1 MTQLADDLES
11 GDGASDDEATVQ
23 SDAAQVESAAQT
35 VQGDPAPSCVPGLRP
50 DLSGAASDYNTAAID
65 ATNGLNEL
73 SSDNLSVASSDIEAA
88 NTAIQHGNSA
98 TQAASSDINNFSGQ
112 S

>member
-1 MTQLADDLES
+1 MTQLGNDLES

-35 VQGDPAPSCVPGLRP
+35 VQGNPAPSCVPGLRS
-50 DLSGAASDYNTAAID
+50 DLNSVAADYNTAAID
-65 ATNGLNEL
+65 ATNGLNQL
-73 SSDNLSVASSDIEAA
+73 SSDNLSVASSDIGAA
-88 NTAIQHGNSA
+88 STAIQQGNTKS
-98 TQAASSDINNFSGQ
+98 QAASSDIDNFDSQ